1 MYVVVQFED
10 KDQGEGLGLVLSKW
24 ITPRKSEVFWPPVKE
39 QYKFD
44 KLLKQNEEPDR
55 EKWATYGISR
65 CFYETEINS
74 EVSNCLLTP
83 IKSIPQAVATT
94 SSLQLSTKLTSLKR
108 TAPLKSNYDDNVCN
122 SDITIDTTPISSN
135 INFRN
140 HESDFQKKI
149 LDTLI
154 TIREQNKELCAQNR
168 EIISLLK
175 KNQDNVGPQISFT
188 LPKLPVGLPLQSET
202 DIHELE
208 IHLSSDSNLTRL
220 GAYLASIG
228 GKTLASRTYGVL
240 KQLLSDNVASGYN
253 FYGVGKNNKK
263 AFSKLTL
270 TKLILCKLLL
280 EITIKYDA
288 VKVGYSQAT
297 DA

>member
-1 MYVVVQFED
+1 MCTGRVPRKYNERYAVEFFLGCFVSREHLKMYVVVQFED

-24 ITPRKSEVFWPPVKE
+24 ITPRKK
-39 QYKFD
+39 
-44 KLLKQNEEPDR
+44 
-55 EKWATYGISR
+55 
-65 CFYETEINS
+65 INS

-270 TKLILCKLLL
+270 TKLIL
-280 EITIKYDA
+280 YA

>member
-1 MYVVVQFED
+1 MNLCALF
-10 KDQGEGLGLVLSKW
+10 L
-24 ITPRKSEVFWPPVKE
+24 P
-39 QYKFD
+39 
-44 KLLKQNEEPDR
+44 
-55 EKWATYGISR
+55 
-65 CFYETEINS
+65 
-74 EVSNCLLTP
+74 
-83 IKSIPQAVATT
+83 
-94 SSLQLSTKLTSLKR
+94 LQ
-108 TAPLKSNYDDNVCN
+108 PLKVEASRSKGIEFELKKCALVEFQENITNATQLNSFWGASCRGNILKFPKENTRHINHHPGTKQGALRTKQRNYL
-122 SDITIDTTPISSN
+122 PI
-135 INFRN
+135 
-140 HESDFQKKI
+140 
-149 LDTLI
+149 
-154 TIREQNKELCAQNR
+154 
-168 EIISLLK
+168 K
-175 KNQDNVGPQISFT
+175 KNQENVGPQISFT
-188 LPKLPVGLPLQSET
+188 LPKLLVGLPLQSET

-270 TKLILCKLLL
+270 TKLIL
-280 EITIKYDA
+280 YA